1 MISRVNF
8 KAGGEETQEPAKTLV
23 RTLYKQ
29 TGIEDEWYKKR
40 DSIKDEKNAPHAGG
54 ALFIYDTFPR
64 R

>member
-8 KAGGEETQEPAKTLV
+8 KARGEETQEPAKALV

-40 DSIKDEKNAPHAGG
+40 DSIKD
-54 ALFIYDTFPR
+54 
-64 R
+64 